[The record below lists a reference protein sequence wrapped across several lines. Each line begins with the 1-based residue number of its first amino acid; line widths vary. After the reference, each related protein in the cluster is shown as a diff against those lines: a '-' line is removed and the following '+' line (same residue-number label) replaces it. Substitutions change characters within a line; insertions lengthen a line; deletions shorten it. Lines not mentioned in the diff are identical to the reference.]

1 MPPALTGRFLDE
13 TRPGFASRRFTSL
26 HVTSL
31 RFNSIQS
38 NPIQFHS
45 AEPTPPLS
53 SVHDQGGLHALCMYT
68 CTRPAT
74 TCCERERELDPLGH
88 RYTTRHKWLLWERLH
103 TTRCDPRIPLEADTR
118 HVRKLYYQVWEASDL
133 LTYVLTCLL
142 TYLLTDTRH
151 VRKLYYQVWEASDFA
166 RGKASRDAA
175 VVVKLP
181 RLSYLVRIAL
191 EAMAAPTRQARG
203 HKGSSST

>member
-118 HVRKLYYQVWEASDL
+118 HVRKLYYQVWEASD
-133 LTYVLTCLL
+133 
-142 TYLLTDTRH
+142 
-151 VRKLYYQVWEASDFA
+151 FA